1 MPVYKD
7 VNGTYRARF
16 YADDKLAGERKQVQ
30 KRGFKTRREAVQWE
44 AKAKAENMTTTSSA
58 TFWDIFQRQLDNND
72 TSLSTRSKKEAWIS
86 TYFAEFVDLPI
97 DKISKADLVQWR
109 NSLKESGLAVR
120 TMNCGLQYVRSAFGF
135 YNSVYGGQNPAVVL
149 KSFKLTKADK
159 TEMKIWTP
167 EQFQQFAEA
176 VENPMMRAFFTFLY
190 WTGCRRGEA
199 IAITADCFQGNKVHI
214 FRSMKHFK
222 NGFQPLK
229 TDSSERTITVDSAT
243 MAILEPWIQQ
253 ADPFV
258 FGGVTSLAITTIDR
272 AFREGIRLSGVDP
285 IRIHDL
291 RHSHAS
297 FLLNNG
303 ANIIAVSKRLGHA
316 TITQTLETYAHLMND
331 TEEKMMEIIEN
342 KSNLSPKH

>member
-1 MPVYKD
+1 MPVYKEE
-7 VNGTYRARF
+7 NGTYTVRF
-16 YADDKLAGERKQVQ
+16 YADDKLTGKRKQVR

-120 TMNCGLQYVRSAFGF
+120 TLNCGLQYVRSAFGF

-159 TEMKIWTP
+159 TEMKIWTT
-167 EQFQQFAEA
+167 EQFQQFSEA
-176 VENPMMRAFFTFLY
+176 VENPMIRAFFTFLY

-199 IAITADCFQGNKVHI
+199 IALTADCFEGNRVHI
-214 FRSMKHFK
+214 YRSMKHFK

-229 TDSSERTITVDSAT
+229 TDSSERTITVDSHT
-243 MAILEPWIQQ
+243 MAMLEPWIRQ
-253 ADPFV
+253 ADPYV
-258 FGGVTSLAITTIDR
+258 FGGVSSLAISTIDR

-316 TITQTLETYAHLMND
+316 TITQTLETYAHLMSES
-331 TEEKMMEIIEN
+331 EEKTIEIIEN
-342 KSNLSPKH
+342 KSKLSPKQ

>member
-7 VNGTYRARF
+7 ANGTYTARF
-16 YADDKLAGERKQVQ
+16 YADDKLAGKRKQVR

-44 AKAKAENMTTTSSA
+44 ATAKAEQTAATSSA
-58 TFWDIFQRQLDNND
+58 TFWDIFQRMLDNND
-72 TSLSTRSKKEAWIS
+72 TSLSTRTKKEAWVS
-86 TYFAEFVDLPI
+86 TYFPMTDTPI
-97 DKISKADLVQWR
+97 EKISKADLVQWR
-109 NSLKESGLAVR
+109 NDLKNSGLAVR

-176 VENPMMRAFFTFLY
+176 VENPMIRAFFTFLY

-199 IAITADCFQGNKVHI
+199 IALTADCFEGNRVHI

-229 TDSSERTITVDSAT
+229 TDSSERTITVDSHT
-243 MAILEPWIQQ
+243 MTMLEPWIRQ

-258 FGGVTSLAITTIDR
+258 FGGVSSLAISTIDR

-303 ANIIAVSKRLGHA
+303 ANILAVSKRLGHA
-316 TITQTLETYAHLMND
+316 TITQTLETYAHLMQD
-331 TEEKMMEIIEN
+331 TDEKMMKIIEN
-342 KSNLSPKH
+342 ESKLSPKQ

>member
-1 MPVYKD
+1 MPIYKD
-7 VNGTYRARF
+7 ANGTYTARF
-16 YADDKLAGERKQVQ
+16 YADDKLTGKRKQVR

-44 AKAKAENMTTTSSA
+44 ATAKADQMAAPSSA

-72 TSLSTRSKKEAWIS
+72 TSLSTRTKKEAWVS
-86 TYFAEFVDLPI
+86 TYFPMTSTPI
-97 DKISKADLVQWR
+97 EKISKADLVQWR
-109 NSLKESGLAVR
+109 NDLKNSGLAVR
-120 TMNCGLQYVRSAFGF
+120 TLNCGLQYVRSAFGF

-199 IAITADCFQGNKVHI
+199 IAITADCFQGNRVHI
-214 FRSMKHFK
+214 YRSMKHFK

-303 ANIIAVSKRLGHA
+303 ANILAVSKRLGHA
-316 TITQTLETYAHLMND
+316 TITQTLETYAHLMQD
-331 TEEKMMEIIEN
+331 TEEKMIEIIEN
-342 KSNLSPKH
+342 KSKLSPKH

>member
-1 MPVYKD
+1 MPVYKEE
-7 VNGTYRARF
+7 NGTYTVRF
-16 YADDKLAGERKQVQ
+16 YADDKLTGKRKQIR
-30 KRGFKTRREAVQWE
+30 KRGFKTLREAVQWE
-44 AKAKAENMTTTSSA
+44 AKAKAEQMAATSSA

-72 TSLSTRSKKEAWIS
+72 TSLSTRTKKEAWIS
-86 TYFAEFVDLPI
+86 TYFADFVDLPI

-120 TMNCGLQYVRSAFGF
+120 TLNCGLQYVRSAFGF

-243 MAILEPWIQQ
+243 MAVLEPWIQQ

-258 FGGVTSLAITTIDR
+258 FGGVTSLAITSIDR

-342 KSNLSPKH
+342 KSILSPKH

>member
-1 MPVYKD
+1 MPIYKD
-7 VNGTYRARF
+7 ANGTYTARF
-16 YADDKLAGERKQVQ
+16 YADDKLTGKRKQVR

-44 AKAKAENMTTTSSA
+44 AKAKAERMSAASSA
-58 TFWDIFQRQLDNND
+58 TFWDIFQRMLDNND

-86 TYFAEFVDLPI
+86 TYFADYINVPVE
-97 DKISKADLVQWR
+97 KITKADLVQWR
-109 NSLKESGLAVR
+109 NDLKNSGLAAR
-120 TMNCGLQYVRSAFGF
+120 TMNCGLQYVRSVFGF
-135 YNSVYGGQNPAVVL
+135 YNSVYGGQNHAVVL

-176 VENPMMRAFFTFLY
+176 VENPMIRAFFTFLY

-199 IAITADCFQGNKVHI
+199 IALTADCFEGNKVHI
-214 FRSMKHFK
+214 YRSMKHFK

-229 TDSSERTITVDSAT
+229 TDSSERTITVDSNT
-243 MAILEPWIQQ
+243 MKILEPWIRQ

-258 FGGVTSLAITTIDR
+258 FGGVSSLAISTLDR

-316 TITQTLETYAHLMND
+316 TITQTLETYAHLMSES
-331 TEEKMMEIIEN
+331 EEKTIEIIEN
-342 KSNLSPKH
+342 KSKISPKH

>member
-1 MPVYKD
+1 MPIYKD
-7 VNGTYRARF
+7 ANGTYTARF
-16 YADDKLAGERKQVQ
+16 YADDKLTGKRKQVR

-44 AKAKAENMTTTSSA
+44 AQAKAEQMAATSSA

-86 TYFAEFVDLPI
+86 TYFADYTDLPI
-97 DKISKADLVQWR
+97 DKISKADLVAWR
-109 NSLKESGLAVR
+109 NSLKENGLAVR
-120 TMNCGLQYVRSAFGF
+120 TLNCGLQYVRSAFGF

-214 FRSMKHFK
+214 YRSMKHFK

-243 MAILEPWIQQ
+243 MAVLEPWIQQ

-342 KSNLSPKH
+342 KSNLSPKR

>member
-1 MPVYKD
+1 MPIYKD
-7 VNGTYRARF
+7 ANGTYTARF
-16 YADDKLAGERKQVQ
+16 YADDKLTGKRKQVR

-44 AKAKAENMTTTSSA
+44 ATAKAEQTAATSSA
-58 TFWDIFQRQLDNND
+58 TFWDIFQRMLDNND
-72 TSLSTRSKKEAWIS
+72 TSLSTRTKKEAWVS
-86 TYFAEFVDLPI
+86 TYFPMTGTPI
-97 DKISKADLVQWR
+97 EKISKADLVAWR
-109 NSLKESGLAVR
+109 NDLKNSGLAVR

-176 VENPMMRAFFTFLY
+176 VENPMIRAFFTFLY

-199 IAITADCFQGNKVHI
+199 IALTADCFEGNRVHI
-214 FRSMKHFK
+214 YRSMKHFK

-229 TDSSERTITVDSAT
+229 TDSSERTITVDSHT
-243 MAILEPWIQQ
+243 MAMLEPWIRQ

-258 FGGVTSLAITTIDR
+258 FGGVSSLAISTIDR

-303 ANIIAVSKRLGHA
+303 ANILAVSKRLGHA
-316 TITQTLETYAHLMND
+316 TITQTLETYAHLMQD
-331 TEEKMMEIIEN
+331 TDEKMMKIIEN
-342 KSNLSPKH
+342 ESKLSPKQ

>member
-1 MPVYKD
+1 MPIYKD
-7 VNGTYRARF
+7 ANGTYTARF
-16 YADDKLAGERKQVQ
+16 YADDKLTGKRKQVR

-44 AKAKAENMTTTSSA
+44 ATAKAEQTAATSSA
-58 TFWDIFQRQLDNND
+58 TFWDIFQRMLDNND
-72 TSLSTRSKKEAWIS
+72 TSLSTRTKKEAWVS
-86 TYFAEFVDLPI
+86 TYFPMTDTPI
-97 DKISKADLVQWR
+97 EKISKADLVEWR
-109 NSLKESGLAVR
+109 NSLKNSGLAVR

-176 VENPMMRAFFTFLY
+176 VENPMIRAFFTFLY

-199 IAITADCFQGNKVHI
+199 IALTADCFEGNRVHI
-214 FRSMKHFK
+214 YRSMKHFK

-229 TDSSERTITVDSAT
+229 TDSSERTITVDSHT
-243 MAILEPWIQQ
+243 MAMLEPWIRQ

-258 FGGVTSLAITTIDR
+258 FGGVSSLAISTIDR

-303 ANIIAVSKRLGHA
+303 ANILAVSKRLGHA
-316 TITQTLETYAHLMND
+316 TITQTLETYAHLMQD
-331 TEEKMMEIIEN
+331 TDEKMMKIIEN
-342 KSNLSPKH
+342 ESKLSPKQ

>member
-1 MPVYKD
+1 MMPIYKD
-7 VNGTYRARF
+7 ANGTYTARF
-16 YADDKLAGERKQVQ
+16 YADDKLTGKRKQVR

-44 AKAKAENMTTTSSA
+44 ATAKAEQTAASSSA
-58 TFWDIFQRQLDNND
+58 TFWDIFQRMLDNND
-72 TSLSTRSKKEAWIS
+72 TSLSTRTKKEAWVS
-86 TYFAEFVDLPI
+86 TYFTMTDTPI
-97 DKISKADLVQWR
+97 EKISKADLVQWR
-109 NSLKESGLAVR
+109 NELKNSGLAVR
-120 TMNCGLQYVRSAFGF
+120 TLNCGLQYVRSVFGF

-176 VENPMMRAFFTFLY
+176 IENPMIRAFFTFLY

-199 IAITADCFQGNKVHI
+199 IALTADCFEGNRVHI
-214 FRSMKHFK
+214 YRSMKHFK

-229 TDSSERTITVDSAT
+229 TDSSERTITVDSNT
-243 MAILEPWIQQ
+243 MKILEPWIRQ
-253 ADPFV
+253 ADPYV
-258 FGGVTSLAITTIDR
+258 FGGVSSLAISTIDR

-316 TITQTLETYAHLMND
+316 TITQTLETYAHLMSES
-331 TEEKMMEIIEN
+331 EEKTIEIIEN
-342 KSNLSPKH
+342 KSKLSPKQ

>member
-1 MPVYKD
+1 MPVYKEE
-7 VNGTYRARF
+7 NGTYTVRF
-16 YADDKLAGERKQVQ
+16 YADDKLTGKRKQVR

-97 DKISKADLVQWR
+97 EKISKADLVQWR

>member
-1 MPVYKD
+1 MPVYKEE
-7 VNGTYRARF
+7 NGTYTVRF
-16 YADDKLAGERKQVQ
+16 YADDKLTGKRKQIR

-44 AKAKAENMTTTSSA
+44 AKAKAEQMAATSSA

-72 TSLSTRSKKEAWIS
+72 TSLSTRTKKEAWIS

-97 DKISKADLVQWR
+97 EKISKADLVQWR

-120 TMNCGLQYVRSAFGF
+120 TLNCGLQYVRSAFGF

>member
-16 YADDKLAGERKQVQ
+16 YADDKLTGERKQVQ

-44 AKAKAENMTTTSSA
+44 AKAKAEQMAATSSA

-72 TSLSTRSKKEAWIS
+72 TSLSTRTKKEAWIS

-97 DKISKADLVQWR
+97 EKISKADLVQWR

-120 TMNCGLQYVRSAFGF
+120 TLNCGLQYVRSAFGF

>member
-1 MPVYKD
+1 MPVYKEE
-7 VNGTYRARF
+7 NGTYTVRF
-16 YADDKLAGERKQVQ
+16 YADDKLTGKRKQIR

-44 AKAKAENMTTTSSA
+44 AKAKAEQMAVTSSA

-97 DKISKADLVQWR
+97 EKISKADLVAWR

-120 TMNCGLQYVRSAFGF
+120 TLNCGLQYVRSAFGF

-214 FRSMKHFK
+214 YRSMKHFK

>member
-1 MPVYKD
+1 MMPIYKD
-7 VNGTYRARF
+7 ANGTYTARF
-16 YADDKLAGERKQVQ
+16 YADDKLTGKRKQVR
-30 KRGFKTRREAVQWE
+30 KRGFKTRREAVHWE
-44 AKAKAENMTTTSSA
+44 ATAKAEQTAATSSA
-58 TFWDIFQRQLDNND
+58 TFWDIFQRMLDNND
-72 TSLSTRSKKEAWIS
+72 TSLSTRTKKEAWVS
-86 TYFAEFVDLPI
+86 TYFPMTDTPI
-97 DKISKADLVQWR
+97 EKISKADLVEWR
-109 NSLKESGLAVR
+109 NDLKNSGLAVR

-149 KSFKLTKADK
+149 KSFKLTKADR

-176 VENPMMRAFFTFLY
+176 VENPMIRAFFTFLY

-199 IAITADCFQGNKVHI
+199 IALTADCFDGNRVHI
-214 FRSMKHFK
+214 YRSMKHFK

-229 TDSSERTITVDSAT
+229 TDSSERTITVDSHT
-243 MAILEPWIQQ
+243 MAMLEPWIRQ

-258 FGGVTSLAITTIDR
+258 FGGVSSLAISTIDR

-303 ANIIAVSKRLGHA
+303 ANILAVSKRLGHA
-316 TITQTLETYAHLMND
+316 TITQTLETYAHLMQD
-331 TEEKMMEIIEN
+331 TDEKMMKIIEN
-342 KSNLSPKH
+342 ESKLSPKQ

>member
-1 MPVYKD
+1 MPVYKEE
-7 VNGTYRARF
+7 NGTYTVRF
-16 YADDKLAGERKQVQ
+16 YADDKLTGKRKQIR

-44 AKAKAENMTTTSSA
+44 AKAKAEQMAATSSA

-72 TSLSTRSKKEAWIS
+72 TSLSTRTKKEAWIS

-97 DKISKADLVQWR
+97 EKISKADLVQWR

-120 TMNCGLQYVRSAFGF
+120 TLNCGLQYVRSAFGF

-229 TDSSERTITVDSAT
+229 TDSSERTITVDSKT

>member
-1 MPVYKD
+1 MPVYKEE
-7 VNGTYRARF
+7 NGTYTVRF
-16 YADDKLAGERKQVQ
+16 YADDKLTGKRKQIR

-86 TYFAEFVDLPI
+86 TYFADYTDLPI
-97 DKISKADLVQWR
+97 EKISKADLVQWR

-120 TMNCGLQYVRSAFGF
+120 TLNCGLQYVRSAFGF

-199 IAITADCFQGNKVHI
+199 IAITADCFHGNKVHI

-342 KSNLSPKH
+342 KSILSPKH

>member
-7 VNGTYRARF
+7 ANGTYTARF
-16 YADDKLAGERKQVQ
+16 YADDKLTGKRKQIR

-44 AKAKAENMTTTSSA
+44 AKAKAEQMAATSSA

-72 TSLSTRSKKEAWIS
+72 TSLSTRTKKEAWIS

-97 DKISKADLVQWR
+97 EKISKADLVQWR

-120 TMNCGLQYVRSAFGF
+120 TLNCGLQYVRSAFGF

>member
-1 MPVYKD
+1 MPVYKEE
-7 VNGTYRARF
+7 NGTYTVRF
-16 YADDKLAGERKQVQ
+16 YADDKLTGKRKQIR

-120 TMNCGLQYVRSAFGF
+120 TLNCGLQYVRSVFGF

-342 KSNLSPKH
+342 KSILSPKH

>member
-1 MPVYKD
+1 MPIYKD
-7 VNGTYRARF
+7 ANGTYTARF
-16 YADDKLAGERKQVQ
+16 YADDKLTGKRKQVR

-44 AKAKAENMTTTSSA
+44 ATAKAEQTAATSSA
-58 TFWDIFQRQLDNND
+58 TFWNIFQRMLDNND
-72 TSLSTRSKKEAWIS
+72 TSLSTRTKKEAWVS
-86 TYFAEFVDLPI
+86 TYFPMTDTPI
-97 DKISKADLVQWR
+97 EKISKADLVAWR
-109 NSLKESGLAVR
+109 NDLKNSGLAVR

-149 KSFKLTKADK
+149 KSFKLTKADR

-176 VENPMMRAFFTFLY
+176 VENPMIRAFFTFLY

-199 IAITADCFQGNKVHI
+199 IALTADCFEGNRVHI
-214 FRSMKHFK
+214 YRSMKHFK

-229 TDSSERTITVDSAT
+229 TDSSERTITVDSHT
-243 MAILEPWIQQ
+243 MAMLEPWIRQ

-258 FGGVTSLAITTIDR
+258 FGGVSSLAISTIDR
-272 AFREGIRLSGVDP
+272 AFREGIKLSGVDP

-316 TITQTLETYAHLMND
+316 TITQTLETYAHLMSES
-331 TEEKMMEIIEN
+331 EEKTIEIIEN
-342 KSNLSPKH
+342 KSKISPKH